1 MTDSF
6 YEVSRFMS
14 VREKMALNMKCWF
27 LVVSSVS
34 QASMSPYSL
43 SFDRCLMDLELRTLQ
58 SEPFESV

>member
-1 MTDSF
+1 MTGLF
-6 YEVSRFMS
+6 YEISRFKS
-14 VREKMALNMKCWF
+14 VLENMALNMKCWF
-27 LVVSSVS
+27 FVVSSVS